1 VAKKLKTLS
10 EAETARRRAVTGLRN
25 LDRDDEAD
33 RYDSISANEYAE
45 DKGIELVENPFGRRR
60 SMARQK
66 SSAELRAEISEL
78 KDQVTELEG
87 ENENLQD
94 QLDQITDIVAPE
106 EEEDDDDEELD
117 DNGDDDLD

>member
-1 VAKKLKTLS
+1 MAKKLKTLS

>member
-1 VAKKLKTLS
+1 MAKKRKTLS

-25 LDRDDEAD
+25 LGRDDEAD
-33 RYDSISANEYAE
+33 RYDSMSADEYAE

-60 SMARQK
+60 SNMARQK
-66 SSAELRAEISEL
+66 GPAELRAEIAEL

-106 EEEDDDDEELD
+106 EEGEDEDLDDDS
-117 DNGDDDLD
+117 DDDLD